1 LADAAIE
8 YLAKQRDEEDKP
20 ETAFP
25 GSSRCTAEEHDSPK
39 KTLKK
44 SYIIIIIFPLIFSFE
59 KSQPNF

>member
-1 LADAAIE
+1 MADAAIE

-25 GSSRCTAEEHDSPK
+25 GSSRCTAIEHDSPK

-44 SYIIIIIFPLIFSFE
+44 SYIIILSHHFSIDLLF
-59 KSQPNF
+59 

>member
-44 SYIIIIIFPLIFSFE
+44 SYIIFPSLIFSFE
-59 KSQPNF
+59 KSQPNFAL